1 MYRKALSTQTKA
13 DWKEYNNQNLAELV
27 SSVIDCIFQRP
38 RSLERVILSP
48 QQRLTLPHSCRND
61 LSITGLT
68 ASKRVA
74 TRPGE
79 SGWNWGH
86 DQVAELPLL
95 QVTHP
100 NSVFFLFLAVSHA
113 PTRKEWRLGGTK
125 ARQIYCNLNIWELAT
140 LQLTTPQNYNYN
152 MENRF

>member
-13 DWKEYNNQNLAELV
+13 DWNEYNNQNLAELV

-38 RSLERVILSP
+38 RSLQRAILSP
-48 QQRLTLPHSCRND
+48 QQGLTLPHSCRND

-68 ASKRVA
+68 ASKRVT

-86 DQVAELPLL
+86 GQVAELPLL
-95 QVTHP
+95 QVIQILC
-100 NSVFFLFLAVSHA
+100 FFCGFAR
-113 PTRKEWRLGGTK
+113 TKQEWRLGGTK
-125 ARQIYCNLNIWELAT
+125 SSPNLLQSRYLGACNVAPPKTIT
-140 LQLTTPQNYNYN
+140 N
-152 MENRF
+152 MESGI